1 MTILEVALHL
11 IEQYGYFGL
20 FTSMALGIIGLPIP
34 DETILTFAGYLVSQ
48 NDLQL
53 IPTIIS
59 SFFGS
64 ISGISISFFLGRTL
78 GIRFLYK
85 RGHFFH
91 ITESRL
97 IKTKKW
103 LEGYGSWVFLFGY
116 FIPGIRHL
124 TAIVA
129 GSTKTNYSK
138 FAFFAYS
145 GGFLWSLTFVLLGYS
160 VGKKWMVIIEQ
171 VHNHILLIAFIVLIL
186 LIIYFIVKT
195 KVSNR
200 KINSNTRSK

>member
-1 MTILEVALHL
+1 MTIQEVALHL

-20 FTSMALGIIGLPIP
+20 FISMALGIIGLPIP

-48 NDLQL
+48 KDLLL

-59 SFFGS
+59 SFLGS
-64 ISGISISFFLGRTL
+64 ISGISISFILGRTL
-78 GIRFLYK
+78 GIKLLIK
-85 RGHFFH
+85 RSRYFH

-97 IKTKKW
+97 DKTKKW

-116 FIPGIRHL
+116 FILGIRHL
-124 TAIVA
+124 TAIIA
-129 GSTKTNYSK
+129 GSTKTKYSK
-138 FAFFAYS
+138 FAFFAYL

-171 VHNHILLIAFIVLIL
+171 VHNHLLLIAFIVLIL

-195 KVSNR
+195 KSERVF
-200 KINSNTRSK
+200 K